1 MATRTIGTELKL
13 MGEKEFNDAMKGIDS
28 NLKNIRA
35 DMNRVTAEYD
45 GNANSM
51 EALTAKESILKE
63 SIDQHRAKV
72 DALQRMYDKQKD
84 KYGENSAQA
93 DKYRLKLT
101 NATTELRNAENAL
114 KKNNKAMA
122 DQKAAAE
129 AAEKAEKEAAAAAE
143 KLAREQKEAAEAAER
158 LAHEE
163 REAAEAA
170 ERAAQEQK
178 RYEERLKKTEERA
191 KKLKDGLGKLGSAT
205 AAVSKAVA
213 AGVVAIGAAGGAALV
228 GMVNLAKEAAEA
240 ARAAQEAGEE
250 LTASQ
255 QQWLAFADQMDT
267 LRASAT
273 DAKGALASILLP
285 ALSQLSTEG
294 TDFLNDFTKEMTAAA
309 GDTKKQTEILGQYIG
324 KGAKLILEKLP
335 DYIRSGKELL
345 RSVGQGLSENK
356 DELLDLGQELLADFL
371 NSVID
376 NAPKLA
382 EGGLEMVLQMIEGID
397 GEDMADT
404 AVRLVSRLV
413 DSLADAAPELIPAS
427 VKLVGELAV
436 GLIKNAPKLL
446 LSGEELLRSVISGV
460 LSAVGEIPEMWS
472 EVFGVLIDAMR
483 SSSSDSEIMQFGA
496 DVVEKIADG
505 ILGAWDW
512 LVDWFNGLWDN
523 LFSGKNVDVGVNAEA
538 SGAGIDGSHASG
550 LRYVPFD
557 GYLAELHRGEAV
569 LPAAEAEAYRSGKTA
584 GQKVF
589 NLTINTKSLSPAEI
603 DMLTEYMNRKLGD
616 DL

>member
-13 MGEKEFNDAMKGIDS
+13 MGEKEFNDAMKGVNS

-35 DMNRVTAEYD
+35 DMARVTAEYD
-45 GNANSM
+45 GNADSM
-51 EALTAKESILKE
+51 EALTANEKVLQESV
-63 SIDQHRAKV
+63 DQHRAKV
-72 DALQRMYDKQKD
+72 DALTKMYEKQK
-84 KYGENSAQA
+84 KVHGENSAQA
-93 DKYRLKLT
+93 DKYRLQLT
-101 NATTELRNAENAL
+101 QATTALIKEENAL
-114 KKNNKAMA
+114 KKTS
-122 DQKAAAE
+122 AAIE
-129 AAEKAEKEAAAAAE
+129 NLTREEEDLSDSTKEATKKQDQFE
-143 KLAREQKEAAEAAER
+143 DSLQDTQ
-158 LAHEE
+158 
-163 REAAEAA
+163 
-170 ERAAQEQK
+170 ERAA
-178 RYEERLKKTEERA
+178 
-191 KKLKDGLGKLGSAT
+191 KLKDGLGKLGSAT

-255 QQWLAFADQMDT
+255 QQWLAFADKMDT
-267 LRASAT
+267 LSASAT

-356 DELLDLGQELLADFL
+356 DELLALGQELLADFL

-404 AVRLVSRLV
+404 AARLVSRLV
-413 DSLADAAPELIPAS
+413 DSLADAAPELIPAA

-472 EVFGVLIDAMR
+472 EVFGVLIDSMR
-483 SSSSDSEIMQFGA
+483 SSDSEIMQFGA
-496 DVVEKIADG
+496 NVVEKIADG